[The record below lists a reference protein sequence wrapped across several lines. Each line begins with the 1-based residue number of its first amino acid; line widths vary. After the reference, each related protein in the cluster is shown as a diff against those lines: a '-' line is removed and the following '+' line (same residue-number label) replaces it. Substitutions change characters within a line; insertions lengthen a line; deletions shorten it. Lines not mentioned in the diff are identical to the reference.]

1 MKMQNI
7 NKKTEQDV
15 AREAVWIA
23 SLVWKMQHN
32 TDPRIHVYTGV
43 MI

>member
-7 NKKTEQDV
+7 NKKMEQNI

>member
-7 NKKTEQDV
+7 NKKTGQDI
-15 AREAVWIA
+15 AREAVGIA
-23 SLVWKMQHN
+23 SLVWEMQHN
-32 TDPRIHVYTGV
+32 TDPRIHVYVGV